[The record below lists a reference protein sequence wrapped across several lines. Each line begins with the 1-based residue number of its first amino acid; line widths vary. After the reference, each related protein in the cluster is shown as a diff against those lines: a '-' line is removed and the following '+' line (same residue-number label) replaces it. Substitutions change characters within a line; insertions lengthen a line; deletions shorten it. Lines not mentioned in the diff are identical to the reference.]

1 MHGGVDQTGRGGP
14 AHGTGHRGA
23 EAGDGTGGEGPGEQQ
38 GRDRR
43 HGVGD
48 PAQSPPALGLLP
60 RAGRLVRVLGTF
72 SARLPRGRAQ
82 AQEDPC
88 RDAQYGRGGHG
99 TRQDVEHRERAA
111 RRLLGDRLAERRAER
126 RQSGEAQRAG
136 DDHHGDAAQR
146 AGASVQ
152 DVFVDAAVPV
162 QEDAR
167 AGEQRG
173 LHPGVSDDVQRDAAV
188 ALGREGA
195 ETDQEQAGVGD
206 RRVREEPLDVPL
218 VPAHHRAGHCR
229 RRAQHRQDPLRVGGG
244 QAAGA
249 GEDGVVDAPD
259 AEDAQLDH
267 DAGQQHAHR
276 GGGDRV
282 CVRQPELE
290 GHRRRLDQKPGQDE
304 DEPGQHQRVGRPV
317 GVERVADACQ
327 GEFAGTGVEQ
337 GDAHQQRVGAQRVD
351 HGEGERALHG
361 PGLLDAV
368 SGQGVGDDA
377 HQLEPDEG
385 VEQVAGDREAAHAR
399 LEDQHERREGPG
411 VAVRRLVEGAP
422 GVGEGGEGEHADER
436 GHAEAGAVA
445 GQEDADAVSC
455 HGLPAARPFGQRR
468 RGVRQREE
476 GERRAAG
483 RDRAGGAVRD
493 GTGQVPARG
502 GEQGGAEQRYGDE
515 EGQQVVHQPRSSLSS
530 SGSTVPCRLAT
541 CTTRAS
547 RRAVTVAPTT
557 TSVRAR
563 AWTTGSTTG
572 REPGVTSEK
581 TGAVPPSR

>member
-1 MHGGVDQTGRGGP
+1 M
-14 AHGTGHRGA
+14 
-23 EAGDGTGGEGPGEQQ
+23 
-38 GRDRR
+38 
-43 HGVGD
+43 
-48 PAQSPPALGLLP
+48 
-60 RAGRLVRVLGTF
+60 
-72 SARLPRGRAQ
+72 
-82 AQEDPC
+82 
-88 RDAQYGRGGHG
+88 
-99 TRQDVEHRERAA
+99 
-111 RRLLGDRLAERRAER
+111 
-126 RQSGEAQRAG
+126 
-136 DDHHGDAAQR
+136 
-146 AGASVQ
+146 
-152 DVFVDAAVPV
+152 
-162 QEDAR
+162 
-167 AGEQRG
+167 
-173 LHPGVSDDVQRDAAV
+173 
-188 ALGREGA
+188 
-195 ETDQEQAGVGD
+195 
-206 RRVREEPLDVPL
+206 PL
-218 VPAHHRAGHCR
+218 VPAHHRAGHRR

-290 GHRRRLDQKPGQDE
+290 GHRRRLDQQPGQDE

-351 HGEGERALHG
+351 RGEGERALHG

-436 GHAEAGAVA
+436 GHAEAGASPVRRMPTLCPA
-445 GQEDADAVSC
+445 TGSQPPAHSVSGGEEC
-455 HGLPAARPFGQRR
+455 ASRRRASAALPAETAQAAPSATVRGRCRPVAASRAAPSSGTATRRGSRWCISRAARSARRGPRCRAAWRPARPG
-468 RGVRQREE
+468 
-476 GERRAAG
+476 
-483 RDRAGGAVRD
+483 RAGGR
-493 GTGQVPARG
+493 
-502 GEQGGAEQRYGDE
+502 
-515 EGQQVVHQPRSSLSS
+515 
-530 SGSTVPCRLAT
+530 
-541 CTTRAS
+541 
-547 RRAVTVAPTT
+547 
-557 TSVRAR
+557 
-563 AWTTGSTTG
+563 
-572 REPGVTSEK
+572 
-581 TGAVPPSR
+581 